1 MDFEP
6 SHDNSHNSQHTLF
19 AKTVLNLSTSSLQ
32 RTPSSEEHHWSWKLP
47 EQKTILALSSDNC
60 SSIPFNS
67 EAIQQWKASH
77 ITSNLIDRNYAIQR
91 WSFDPYRKVRKKS
104 ITCGPALI
112 PITAS
117 TNCEEE
123 NEGNAKWDPGRSWPA
138 NRNRREESAS
148 KRRER
153 EGGDL
158 LRGDVG
164 GAGHDADVEAGRI
177 PVDDGA
183 IAAVDGLHGL
193 HLHRHLLFV
202 PGHRR
207 RGAASRRAAEEEEGR
222 RARRP
227 CGGDGFEYASYKSSA
242 RSLPLD
248 VATVASK

>member
-1 MDFEP
+1 MRPRAFLACE
-6 SHDNSHNSQHTLF
+6 SQ
-19 AKTVLNLSTSSLQ
+19 
-32 RTPSSEEHHWSWKLP
+32 SERRER
-47 EQKTILALSSDNC
+47 I
-60 SSIPFNS
+60 
-67 EAIQQWKASH
+67 
-77 ITSNLIDRNYAIQR
+77 
-91 WSFDPYRKVRKKS
+91 
-104 ITCGPALI
+104 
-112 PITAS
+112 
-117 TNCEEE
+117 EEE
-123 NEGNAKWDPGRSWPA
+123 
-138 NRNRREESAS
+138 
-148 KRRER
+148 RER

-207 RGAASRRAAEEEEGR
+207 RAATSRRAAEEEEEGR
-222 RARRP
+222 SARRP
-227 CGGDGFEYASYKSSA
+227 CGGDGFEYASYKWSA